1 MICSDCPHC
10 CNITENYHGICKT
23 HRLVNGRVA
32 CGNYGEVTALALDPI
47 EKKPLKHFM
56 PGSRILSVGFW
67 GCNMK
72 CPWCQNDT
80 ISRDFCESIYM
91 SPEELVGKALSTPR
105 NIGIAYTYNEPLIS
119 IDFIEETAKLAS
131 EKGLKNVLVTNGMVN
146 ARAFY
151 RLLPYINA
159 LNVDLKTIDP
169 DKYKA
174 IGGNLDAILGTIKRA
189 NKSAHVELTTLIV
202 PGFNDIEADMEK
214 LAQTVAA
221 IDNEMVLHVTRFFPA
236 GNMKNAEPTPVE
248 TVYKMADIARKHLK
262 HVYEGNI

>member
-10 CNITENYHGICKT
+10 CNITENYRGICKT
-23 HRLVNGRVA
+23 HRVVNGRVA

-67 GCNMK
+67 GCNLK

-80 ISRDFCESIYM
+80 ISRGYSDSIFM
-91 SPEELVGKALSTPR
+91 TPEELIAKALQITD

-119 IDFIEETAKLAS
+119 IEFVEKTAKLAH
-131 EKGLKNVLVTNGMVN
+131 EHNLKNVLVTNGMVTN
-146 ARAFY
+146 EAY
-151 RLLPYINA
+151 SRLVPYIDA
-159 LNVDLKTIDP
+159 LNVDLKTIQP
-169 DKYKA
+169 EKYKA
-174 IGGNLDAILGTIKRA
+174 IGGNLEAVLNTIKTA
-189 NKSAHVELTTLIV
+189 SKTAHVELTTLIV
-202 PGFNDIEADMEK
+202 PGFNDIDSEMEK

-221 IDNEMVLHVTRFFPA
+221 IDKEMVLHVTRFFPA
-236 GNMKNAEPTPVE
+236 GDMKNAEPTPVE

-262 HVYEGNI
+262 FVYEGNI